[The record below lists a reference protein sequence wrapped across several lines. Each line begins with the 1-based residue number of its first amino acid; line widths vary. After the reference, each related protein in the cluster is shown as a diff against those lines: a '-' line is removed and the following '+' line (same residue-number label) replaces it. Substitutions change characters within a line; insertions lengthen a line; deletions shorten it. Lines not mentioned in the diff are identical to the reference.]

1 MPGHVTA
8 TEKFSIGQECNIVL
22 TSHVGEKIHQSEE
35 RVKVKNLILPTHL
48 PWQNFTHDMKM
59 NNFHMATIL
68 FVVLL
73 NPVTYPD

>member
-22 TSHVGEKIHQSEE
+22 TSHVGEKIHQPEE
-35 RVKVKNLILPTHL
+35 RVKVKNPILLTRL
-48 PWQNFTHDMKM
+48 PWKTFTLNMKIY
-59 NNFHMATIL
+59 NFHLAAML

-73 NPVTYPD
+73 EPSYLS